1 MAWGSRRR
9 TGKSVYARRC
19 AFASWLT
26 VAMVGC
32 ITLPAIA
39 APSSDSTTSQSIR
52 LLVDGKAP
60 VVLDRASLSALPR
73 ASVTASAHH
82 EPPSQW
88 QGVALED
95 ILRKANVPS
104 GEQLRGKA
112 MTTLVRIT
120 ASDHYQV
127 VFTLAELDP
136 MLGNT
141 QVILADTQDGH
152 PLNEGGPFRLIVP
165 GDKRPARWI
174 RSVATIEV
182 AQSAAPTP

>member
-1 MAWGSRRR
+1 
-9 TGKSVYARRC
+9 
-19 AFASWLT
+19 
-26 VAMVGC
+26 MVGC
-32 ITLPAIA
+32 IALPAIA

-152 PLNEGGPFRLIVP
+152 PLNKGGPFRLIVP